1 MKYNFNKVRNLL
13 FLGGGPIMA
22 QLIKEQSFFSVI
34 VITAERFLNE
44 VVLEEG
50 VTFKELLIQKKIH
63 YIVSE
68 DINIDMGVNK
78 YITHDT
84 VGLSISA
91 PWIIKQEF
99 IDKFLDGKLIN
110 LHTSLLPK
118 YRGGGGPTWKIL
130 NGENKGAY
138 TVHFITTGIDD
149 GDVIAH
155 DEFRY
160 PENCKYPEQWNR
172 IDVKMC
178 VKGVL
183 SILKTIHLG
192 NDFERIK
199 QDQNVSVYFPRLNS
213 KFQGY
218 IDWKWSAIEI
228 VSFIH
233 AFSFPFEGAKT
244 FIDNRLIKIRLAT
257 VGVKE
262 YFHPFMHGLVIRKNR
277 NEIAIAGLN
286 YEILITDVVDEYGN
300 TIFNKIRLGDRL
312 YTPLSVLEEAFIYRA
327 QYGSKGLIT
336 KK

>member
-22 QLIKEQSFFSVI
+22 QLIIEQSFFSVR

-44 VVLEEG
+44 VILEG
-50 VTFKELLIQKKIH
+50 GITFKELLIQKKVP
-63 YIVSE
+63 YLLSE
-68 DINIDMGVNK
+68 DVNIDMGVNK

-99 IDKFLDGKLIN
+99 IDKFLGGKLIN

-130 NGENKGAY
+130 NGENIGAY

-149 GDVIAH
+149 GDVIAS
-155 DEFRY
+155 DEYQY
-160 PENCKYPEQWNR
+160 PTNCIYPEQWNI

-178 VKGVL
+178 VKGIL
-183 SILKTIHLG
+183 GILKTIHVG
-192 NDFERIK
+192 NDFEMIK

-213 KFQGY
+213 KSQGY

-228 VSFIH
+228 VSFIN

-244 FIDNRLIKIRLAT
+244 YIDNRLIKIREASL
-257 VGVKE
+257 GMKE
-262 YFHPFMHGLVIRKNR
+262 YFHPFMHGLVIRKNQ

-300 TIFNKIRLGDRL
+300 SMLNKIRLGDRF
-312 YTPLSVLEEAFIYRA
+312 YTPLSILEEAFVYRA
-327 QYGSKGLIT
+327 QYD
-336 KK
+336 